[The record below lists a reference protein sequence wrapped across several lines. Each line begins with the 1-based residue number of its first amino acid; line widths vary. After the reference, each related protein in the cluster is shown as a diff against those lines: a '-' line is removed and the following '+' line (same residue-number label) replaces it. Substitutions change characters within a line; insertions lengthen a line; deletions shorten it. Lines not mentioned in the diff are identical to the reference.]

1 LYEKISLQGRC
12 FTRKQVGKMIKKELL
27 EELFLKHDN
36 FGTGSKIL

>member
-1 LYEKISLQGRC
+1 
-12 FTRKQVGKMIKKELL
+12 MIKKELL